1 MKGNMQTLLRDLRY
15 SMRMLARAP
24 GFTALAVAT
33 LALGI
38 GANTAIF
45 TVANS
50 VLLRSLPYRDPGQL
64 VRISTHRDGSCCVSL
79 PYFTVLSATNRSFS
93 GVTAYQFD
101 TVNLAVPDG
110 AEQTDAE
117 RVTGNFF
124 DVLGARLLAGR
135 TFTPE
140 EDQPGGNQVVLI
152 GYELATRLFG
162 GAQSSVGQHLAL
174 DSKDYTIIGVVPPK
188 FGVQL
193 LGRQP
198 EIWMPRII
206 EFSLTT
212 PARVN
217 LGGMYYEAVG
227 RLRSGVTNAQALAE
241 TEVIFQQYKHD
252 KPGNF
257 DATSDVA
264 MTVSNLQANLVANVR
279 PTLLIL
285 SAAVGFVLLIAC
297 ANVAN
302 LLLFRAL
309 SRRKEFAVR
318 SALGA
323 PRSTLVRQ
331 LLTESVLMAVVSG
344 GLGIFLGY
352 LGTRFLG
359 AFTQTNLPQVA
370 DIPMDLRVLSFTV
383 AISVLSGILFGLA
396 PSLQLSRPNLGSTL
410 SDEGRSS
417 TGSRQRNRVRS
428 VLVAAQVALSMVLLI
443 GSGLL
448 IRSFM
453 RLRMVDPGFGAK
465 NTLTAKTFL
474 PPAIYPQPADRIAFY
489 RSALQHLQS
498 VPGVEAAAI
507 STALPVLST
516 HGAPARFE
524 GEPEVDLG
532 RRTVVLIESISPDYP
547 KAMRMPLVAGRAFND
562 LDDAQSTPVVMVN
575 QATAR
580 RFWPNQDPLG
590 KLVWVGRF
598 PPCQVVGVLADIKND
613 SLASPTQPEVFF
625 PYPQLAS
632 PMLYVSIRSSI
643 DPHSL
648 VSALRAQIV
657 AVNRGQPI
665 SDVQTMEERLE
676 SASAQ
681 TRSMMLLIGVFSATA
696 LILALVGIYGVIAY
710 SVAQRTQ
717 ELGIRIALGAS
728 SADIFRLVI
737 GNGLRLAVAG
747 TIIGLVA
754 SFALT
759 RLMASLLFQTSATDP
774 ITFVASAAVFAVVAA
789 LASYLPA
796 RRAMRINPT
805 DALHSA

>member
-1 MKGNMQTLLRDLRY
+1 MGTMDTLARDLRY
-15 SMRMLARAP
+15 SLRMLAKAP
-24 GFTALAVAT
+24 GFAALAIAT

-50 VLLRSLPYRDPGQL
+50 VLLRSLPYKDPGQL

-79 PYFTVLSATNRSFS
+79 PYFNVLSATNRSFS

-101 TVNLAVPDG
+101 AVNLAVPDG

-162 GAQSSVGQHLAL
+162 GAQNAVGQHLAL

-198 EIWMPRII
+198 EIWMPRVI

-217 LGGMYYEAVG
+217 LGGMYYEAIG

-331 LLTESVLMAVVSG
+331 LLTESVLMAVMSG
-344 GLGIFLGY
+344 SLGVFLGY
-352 LGTRFLG
+352 LGTRFLS

-383 AISVLSGILFGLA
+383 AISVLSGILFGLT

-428 VLVAAQVALSMVLLI
+428 ILVAAQVALSMVLLI

-465 NTLTAKTFL
+465 NSLTAKTFL

-498 VPGVEAAAI
+498 IPGVEAAAI
-507 STALPVLST
+507 STALPVLPT

-524 GEPEVDLG
+524 GEPEVDIG

-547 KAMRMPLVAGRAFND
+547 KAMRMPLVAGRAFNE

-590 KLVWVGRF
+590 KLVWIGRF
-598 PPCQVVGVLADIKND
+598 PPCQVVGVLGDIKND

-632 PMLYVSIRSSI
+632 PMLYVSIRSSM

-665 SDVQTMEERLE
+665 SDVQTMDERLE
-676 SASAQ
+676 LASAQ

-747 TIIGLVA
+747 TIIGLLA

-774 ITFVASAAVFAVVAA
+774 ITFVGSALVFAAVAA

-805 DALHSA
+805 DALRSA

>member
-1 MKGNMQTLLRDLRY
+1 MQTLLRDLRY
-15 SMRMLARAP
+15 SLRMLARAP
-24 GFTALAVAT
+24 GFTVLAVAT

-117 RVTGNFF
+117 RVTANFF

-453 RLRMVDPGFGAK
+453 RLRMVDPGFGPK

-598 PPCQVVGVLADIKND
+598 PPCQVVGVLADVKND

>member
-1 MKGNMQTLLRDLRY
+1 
-15 SMRMLARAP
+15 
-24 GFTALAVAT
+24 
-33 LALGI
+33 
-38 GANTAIF
+38 
-45 TVANS
+45 
-50 VLLRSLPYRDPGQL
+50 
-64 VRISTHRDGSCCVSL
+64 
-79 PYFTVLSATNRSFS
+79 
-93 GVTAYQFD
+93 
-101 TVNLAVPDG
+101 
-110 AEQTDAE
+110 
-117 RVTGNFF
+117 
-124 DVLGARLLAGR
+124 
-135 TFTPE
+135 
-140 EDQPGGNQVVLI
+140 
-152 GYELATRLFG
+152 
-162 GAQSSVGQHLAL
+162 
-174 DSKDYTIIGVVPPK
+174 
-188 FGVQL
+188 
-193 LGRQP
+193 
-198 EIWMPRII
+198 
-206 EFSLTT
+206 
-212 PARVN
+212 
-217 LGGMYYEAVG
+217 
-227 RLRSGVTNAQALAE
+227 
-241 TEVIFQQYKHD
+241 
-252 KPGNF
+252 
-257 DATSDVA
+257 
-264 MTVSNLQANLVANVR
+264 
-279 PTLLIL
+279 
-285 SAAVGFVLLIAC
+285 
-297 ANVAN
+297 
-302 LLLFRAL
+302 
-309 SRRKEFAVR
+309 
-318 SALGA
+318 
-323 PRSTLVRQ
+323 
-331 LLTESVLMAVVSG
+331 MAVVSG

-774 ITFVASAAVFAVVAA
+774 IAFVASAAVFAVVAA

>member
-1 MKGNMQTLLRDLRY
+1 
-15 SMRMLARAP
+15 
-24 GFTALAVAT
+24 
-33 LALGI
+33 
-38 GANTAIF
+38 
-45 TVANS
+45 
-50 VLLRSLPYRDPGQL
+50 
-64 VRISTHRDGSCCVSL
+64 
-79 PYFTVLSATNRSFS
+79 
-93 GVTAYQFD
+93 
-101 TVNLAVPDG
+101 
-110 AEQTDAE
+110 
-117 RVTGNFF
+117 
-124 DVLGARLLAGR
+124 
-135 TFTPE
+135 
-140 EDQPGGNQVVLI
+140 
-152 GYELATRLFG
+152 
-162 GAQSSVGQHLAL
+162 
-174 DSKDYTIIGVVPPK
+174 
-188 FGVQL
+188 VQL

-217 LGGMYYEAVG
+217 LGGMYYEAIG
-227 RLRSGVTNAQALAE
+227 RLRPGVTSAQALAE

-331 LLTESVLMAVVSG
+331 LLTESVLMAVMSG
-344 GLGIFLGY
+344 ALGIFLGY
-352 LGTRFLG
+352 LGTRFLA
-359 AFTQTNLPQVA
+359 AFAQTNLPQVA

-383 AISVLSGILFGLA
+383 AISVLSGILFGLT
-396 PSLQLSRPNLGSTL
+396 PSLQLSRPNLGGTL

-428 VLVAAQVALSMVLLI
+428 ILVAAQVALSMVLLI

-498 VPGVEAAAI
+498 IPGVEAAAI
-507 STALPVLST
+507 STALPVLPT

-532 RRTVVLIESISPDYP
+532 RRTVVFIESISPDYP
-547 KAMRMPLVAGRAFND
+547 KAMGMPLVAGRAFTD

-598 PPCQVVGVLADIKND
+598 PPCQVVGVLADVKND

-632 PMLYVSIRSSI
+632 PVLYVSIRSSM

-747 TIIGLVA
+747 TVIGLVA

-774 ITFVASAAVFAVVAA
+774 ITFVGSALVFAVVAA

-805 DALHSA
+805 DALRSA